1 MKISEDTMTILK
13 NFSSINSNLVIFP
26 GNELK
31 SVAPN
36 LGIISIATVSENFS
50 EKVNIFD
57 LSQFLNVC
65 SMMKDPDFDFKDT
78 HVIISS
84 GKSKV
89 KYRYAAPE
97 LMTTLENNLKRNMKP
112 LTFEFNFELTPE
124 MITGIM
130 KSRSALMVSNMSIR
144 SVGDRIVLAVHDK
157 NDSSSNV
164 YEVDLGDNQTKHE
177 FSFNFDI
184 VNSLKII
191 PGNYLVELSPKIS
204 KFTNKDIDVTYF
216 ISVESDSFWK

>member
-1 MKISEDTMTILK
+1 MKISEDTMTVLK

-31 SVAPN
+31 TVAPN

-144 SVGDRIVLAVHDK
+144 SVGDCSRCLRWRFKRTRSA
-157 NDSSSNV
+157 
-164 YEVDLGDNQTKHE
+164 
-177 FSFNFDI
+177 
-184 VNSLKII
+184 
-191 PGNYLVELSPKIS
+191 
-204 KFTNKDIDVTYF
+204 
-216 ISVESDSFWK
+216 